1 MKIVGKTE
9 DGKTV
14 VSDVFPYVDTY
25 GLPIDHLLRSLD
37 EHNLVMDWLDFM
49 LAAAKQGWSMK
60 TIHSRCV
67 GGVSDAYGKSEF
79 AKETIK
85 RIDAALEPFL

>member
-14 VSDVFPYVDTY
+14 VSDVFRFVDTH
-25 GLPIDHLLRSLD
+25 GLPIDHLLHKLD

-49 LAAAKQGWSMK
+49 YAAYKQGWAIK

-67 GGVSDAYGKSEF
+67 GGVSDAYGNSVK
-79 AKETIK
+79 AKEIIR